1 MKIFITASKSAY
13 DKVADIKAQLEK
25 AGHIVTPPNGFG
37 EIITEDTVRKMSPTE
52 YSNWKADMIREDGR
66 IVAANDAVL
75 VLNFDKH
82 EQVNYVGG
90 ATFLEMFQ
98 AFSLG
103 KKLFLYNPIPEGM
116 LKDEIVGLMPIVINQ
131 NLSLIV

>member
-1 MKIFITASKSAY
+1 MKIFLTASKNAY
-13 DKVADIKAQLEK
+13 DKVADIKARLEK

-37 EIITEDTVRKMSPTE
+37 EIATEDTVREMSPE
-52 YSNWKADMIREDGR
+52 DYSNWKADMIREDGR
-66 IVAANDAVL
+66 LVAANDAVL
-75 VLNFDKH
+75 ALNFDKNG
-82 EQVNYVGG
+82 QVNYIGG

-116 LKDEIVGLMPIVINQ
+116 LKDEIIGLMPLVIDQ
-131 NLSLIV
+131 DLSLVV